1 MNHNYPCL
9 SICFVREVR
18 RQLIV
23 EEFKQHYKGLIDESL
38 TCQDKVELIK
48 KCEKYTDEV
57 IRKDVLP
64 EDIVDIHKNYIL
76 TLNLTREDVFKTL
89 DVLQEIVKGF
99 GYSYRDYQRLV
110 DKLQV
115 HDKEIDLAS
124 SLQQTMLKTDI
135 PQFDSIQIG
144 VISVAAQKV
153 SGDYFNL
160 IDHNDGTISFAV
172 ADVIGKGIPAA
183 LAMSMIKFG
192 MDSYGHSQLP
202 SDGLKRLN
210 RVVEKNIN
218 QNMFVTMFYGLYEEM
233 NHLLYC
239 SSAGH
244 EPGYIYRAE
253 KEEFEE
259 ISVRGRVLGISSQT
273 RYQQQEIPIYLDDLI
288 IILTDGVTEAR
299 NSEGTFIDKQKLL
312 EYIKKHKHM
321 HPQDIVQIIYEAI
334 LKLQNPNKKDDM
346 TILIIKRVN

>member
-1 MNHNYPCL
+1 M
-9 SICFVREVR
+9 
-18 RQLIV
+18 
-23 EEFKQHYKGLIDESL
+23 EEFKRHYKELLNESVE
-38 TCQDKVELIK
+38 TQDLPALLK
-48 KCEKYTDEV
+48 KCEAYTDEV
-57 IRKDVLP
+57 IKKDILP
-64 EDIVDIHKNYIL
+64 EDIVQIHKDYISS
-76 TLNLTREDVFKTL
+76 LNLSEQKILDTL
-89 DVLQEIVKGF
+89 DVLQEVVKGF

-110 DKLQV
+110 NKLEF

-124 SLQQTMLKTDI
+124 RLQQTMLKADI

-160 IDHNDGTISFAV
+160 IDHKDGTMSFAI

-183 LAMSMIKFG
+183 LSMSMIKFG

-210 RVVEKNIN
+210 RVVEKNVN

-244 EPGYIYRAE
+244 EPGYVYRAE
-253 KEEFEE
+253 TESFEE
-259 ISVRGRVLGISSQT
+259 IEVRGRVLGVNQNT
-273 RYQQQEIPIYLDDLI
+273 RYQQQEIRIELNDLVVI
-288 IILTDGVTEAR
+288 FTDGVTEAR
-299 NSEGTFIDKQKLL
+299 SSDGKFIAKDYLL
-312 EYIKKHKHM
+312 NLIHQYKHM
-321 HPQDIVQIIYEAI
+321 HPQDIVQLLYEAI
-334 LKLQNPNKKDDM
+334 LKIQNPNKRDDM

>member
-1 MNHNYPCL
+1 M
-9 SICFVREVR
+9 
-18 RQLIV
+18 
-23 EEFKQHYKGLIDESL
+23 EEFTKSYKALVKESL
-38 TCQDKVELIK
+38 ITNNKTLLIK
-48 KCEKYTDEV
+48 KCEAFTNEV
-57 IRKDVLP
+57 IKKDVLP
-64 EDIVDIHKNYIL
+64 EDIVEIHKDYINTLDL
-76 TLNLTREDVFKTL
+76 TEEDILETL
-89 DVLQEIVKGF
+89 DVLQEVVKGF

-110 DKLQV
+110 NKLQV
-115 HDKEIDLAS
+115 HDKEMDLAS
-124 SLQQTMLKTDI
+124 RLQQTMLKADI

-160 IDHNDGTISFAV
+160 IDHKDGTMSFAV
-172 ADVIGKGIPAA
+172 ADVIGSGIPAA

-192 MDSYGHSQLP
+192 MDDYGHSQLP

-210 RVVEKNIN
+210 RVVEKNVN

-253 KEEFEE
+253 TEAFEE
-259 ISVRGRVLGISSQT
+259 IGVRGRVLGVSPKT
-273 RYQQQEIPIYLDDLI
+273 RYSQQEIPIYLDDLI
-288 IILTDGVTEAR
+288 IIFTDGVTEAR
-299 NSEGTFIDKQKLL
+299 DVEGNFIDKDKLL
-312 EYIKKHKHM
+312 DLIQKYKHM

-334 LKLQNPNKKDDM
+334 LKLQNPARKDDM

>member
-1 MNHNYPCL
+1 M
-9 SICFVREVR
+9 
-18 RQLIV
+18 
-23 EEFKQHYKGLIDESL
+23 EEFKKDYMELVKESL
-38 TCQDKVELIK
+38 TTENRTQLIK
-48 KCEKYTDEV
+48 KCEEFTNEV
-57 IRKDVLP
+57 IKKDILP
-64 EDIVDIHKNYIL
+64 EDIVEIHKSYINQL
-76 TLNLTREDVFKTL
+76 DLEEKEILGTL
-89 DVLQEIVKGF
+89 DVLQEVVRGF

-110 DKLQV
+110 NKLQV

-124 SLQQTMLKTDI
+124 RLQQTMLKTDI

-160 IDHNDGTISFAV
+160 IDHKDGTMSFAV

-210 RVVEKNIN
+210 RVVEKNVN

-253 KEEFEE
+253 TEQLEE
-259 ISVRGRVLGISSQT
+259 IDVRGRVLGVSQKT
-273 RYQQQEIPIYLDDLI
+273 RYNQQEIPIYLEDLI
-288 IILTDGVTEAR
+288 IIFTDGVTEAR
-299 NSEGTFIDKQKLL
+299 NREGEFIDKDKLL
-312 EYIKKHKHM
+312 NLIQKYKHM
-321 HPQDIVQIIYEAI
+321 HPQDIVQIIYEGI
-334 LKLQNPNKKDDM
+334 LKVQNPSRKDDM

>member
-1 MNHNYPCL
+1 M
-9 SICFVREVR
+9 
-18 RQLIV
+18 
-23 EEFKQHYKGLIDESL
+23 EEFTKSYKALVKESL
-38 TCQDKVELIK
+38 ITNNKTLLIK
-48 KCEKYTDEV
+48 KCEAFTNEV
-57 IRKDVLP
+57 IKKDVLP
-64 EDIVDIHKNYIL
+64 EDIVEIHKDYINTLDL
-76 TLNLTREDVFKTL
+76 TEEDILETL
-89 DVLQEIVKGF
+89 DVLQEVVKGF

-110 DKLQV
+110 NKLQV
-115 HDKEIDLAS
+115 HDKEMDLAS
-124 SLQQTMLKTDI
+124 RLQQTMLKADI

-160 IDHNDGTISFAV
+160 IDHKDGTMSFAV
-172 ADVIGKGIPAA
+172 ADVIGSGIPAA

-192 MDSYGHSQLP
+192 MDAYGHSQLP
-202 SDGLKRLN
+202 SDGLKHLN
-210 RVVEKNIN
+210 RVVEKNVN

-253 KEEFEE
+253 TEAFEE
-259 ISVRGRVLGISSQT
+259 IGVRGRVLGVSPKT
-273 RYQQQEIPIYLDDLI
+273 RYSQQEIPIYLDDLI
-288 IILTDGVTEAR
+288 IIFTDGVTEAR
-299 NSEGTFIDKQKLL
+299 DVEGNFIDKDKLL
-312 EYIKKHKHM
+312 DLIQKYKHM

-334 LKLQNPNKKDDM
+334 LKLQNPARKDDM

>member
-1 MNHNYPCL
+1 M
-9 SICFVREVR
+9 
-18 RQLIV
+18 
-23 EEFKQHYKGLIDESL
+23 EEFKKDYKKLIDESL
-38 TCQDKVELIK
+38 STNNKTQLIK
-48 KCEKYTDEV
+48 KCEEFTNEV
-57 IRKDVLP
+57 IKKDILP
-64 EDIVDIHKNYIL
+64 EDIVEIHKNYISSL
-76 TLNLTREDVFKTL
+76 DIAEHEALNTL
-89 DVLQEIVKGF
+89 DVLQEVVKGF
-99 GYSYRDYQRLV
+99 GYSYRDYQKLV
-110 DKLQV
+110 NKLQY

-124 SLQQTMLKTDI
+124 RLQQTMLKTDI

-160 IDHNDGTISFAV
+160 IDHNDGTMSFAV

-202 SDGLKRLN
+202 SEGLKRLN
-210 RVVEKNIN
+210 RVVEKNVN

-244 EPGYIYRAE
+244 EPGYVYRAE
-253 KEEFEE
+253 TEEFQE
-259 ISVRGRVLGISSQT
+259 IEVRGRVLGISQQT
-273 RYQQQEIPIYLDDLI
+273 RYSQQEIPIYIDDLV

-299 NSEGTFIDKQKLL
+299 NKEGEF
-312 EYIKKHKHM
+312 IKKETLLNLIKKYKHM

-334 LKLQNPNKKDDM
+334 LKVQNPHKKDDM

>member
-1 MNHNYPCL
+1 M
-9 SICFVREVR
+9 
-18 RQLIV
+18 
-23 EEFKQHYKGLIDESL
+23 EEFKKHYKELLDESIATGVQPQL
-38 TCQDKVELIK
+38 LEKCENYTSEVIK
-48 KCEKYTDEV
+48 KD
-57 IRKDVLP
+57 ILP
-64 EDIVDIHKNYIL
+64 EDIVEIHKNYISSL
-76 TLNLTREDVFKTL
+76 SLEEHKILDTL
-89 DVLQEIVKGF
+89 DVLKEVVRGF
-99 GYSYRDYQRLV
+99 GYSYRDYQKLV
-110 DKLQV
+110 NKLQF
-115 HDKEIDLAS
+115 HDKEMDLAS
-124 SLQQTMLKTDI
+124 RLQQTMLKADI

-160 IDHNDGTISFAV
+160 IDHKDGTMSFAI

-210 RVVEKNIN
+210 RVVEKNVN

-253 KEEFEE
+253 TEEFEE
-259 ISVRGRVLGISSQT
+259 IEVRGRVLGVSQNT
-273 RYQQQEIPIYLDDLI
+273 RYHQQEIAVNLNDLI
-288 IILTDGVTEAR
+288 IIFTDGVTEAR
-299 NSEGTFIDKQKLL
+299 NSMGEFISKKDLL
-312 EYIKKHKHM
+312 NLIHKYKHM
-321 HPQDIVQIIYEAI
+321 HPQDIVQLLYEAI
-334 LKLQNPNKKDDM
+334 LKIQNPNKRDDM

>member
-1 MNHNYPCL
+1 MKQGGRFL
-9 SICFVREVR
+9 
-18 RQLIV
+18 
-23 EEFKQHYKGLIDESL
+23 EEFKQHYKQLIDESL
-38 TCQDKVELIK
+38 VTQNKQQFLK
-48 KCEKYTDEV
+48 KCNDFTDEV
-57 IRKDVLP
+57 IKKDILP
-64 EDIVDIHKNYIL
+64 EDIVNIHKSYV
-76 TLNLTREDVFKTL
+76 TSLNLDKEQIFDTL
-89 DVLQEIVKGF
+89 DVLQEVVKGF
-99 GYSYRDYQRLV
+99 GYSYRDYQKLV
-110 DKLQV
+110 DKMQF

-124 SLQQTMLKTDI
+124 RLQQTMLKTDI

-160 IDHNDGTISFAV
+160 IDHRDGTMSFAI

-210 RVVEKNIN
+210 RVVEKNVN

-253 KEEFEE
+253 TETFEE
-259 ISVRGRVLGISSQT
+259 IEVRGRVLGVSQHT
-273 RYQQQEIPIYLDDLI
+273 RYSQQEIPIHLDDLVI
-288 IILTDGVTEAR
+288 IFTDGVTEAR
-299 NSEGTFIDKQKLL
+299 YTDGEFIAKNTLL
-312 EYIKKHKHM
+312 NLIRKYKHM
-321 HPQDIVQIIYEAI
+321 HPQDIVQILYEAI
-334 LKLQNPNKKDDM
+334 LKIQNPNKRDDM
-346 TILIIKRVN
+346 TIMIIKQTIRNI

>member
-1 MNHNYPCL
+1 
-9 SICFVREVR
+9 
-18 RQLIV
+18 V
-23 EEFKQHYKGLIDESL
+23 EEFKKHYKELLDESIATGVQPQL
-38 TCQDKVELIK
+38 LEKCENYTSEVIK
-48 KCEKYTDEV
+48 KD
-57 IRKDVLP
+57 ILP
-64 EDIVDIHKNYIL
+64 EDIVEIHKNYISSL
-76 TLNLTREDVFKTL
+76 SLEEHKILDTL
-89 DVLQEIVKGF
+89 DVLKEVVRGF
-99 GYSYRDYQRLV
+99 GYSYRDYQKLV
-110 DKLQV
+110 NKLQF

-124 SLQQTMLKTDI
+124 RLQQTMLKADI

-160 IDHNDGTISFAV
+160 IDHKDGTMSFAI

-210 RVVEKNIN
+210 RVVEKNVN

-253 KEEFEE
+253 TEEFEE
-259 ISVRGRVLGISSQT
+259 IEVRGRVLGVSQNT
-273 RYQQQEIPIYLDDLI
+273 RYHQQEIAVNLNDLI
-288 IILTDGVTEAR
+288 IIFTDGVTEAR
-299 NSEGTFIDKQKLL
+299 NSMGEFISKKDLL
-312 EYIKKHKHM
+312 NLIHKYKHM
-321 HPQDIVQIIYEAI
+321 HPQDIVQLLYEAI
-334 LKLQNPNKKDDM
+334 LKIQNPNKRDDM

>member
-1 MNHNYPCL
+1 M
-9 SICFVREVR
+9 EV
-18 RQLIV
+18 
-23 EEFKQHYKGLIDESL
+23 FKVQYKALIDKSL
-38 TCQDKVELIK
+38 ETDDFDALRQECCEFTEEVIK
-48 KCEKYTDEV
+48 KD
-57 IRKDVLP
+57 ILP
-64 EDIVDIHKNYIL
+64 EDIVDIHKSYIA
-76 TLNLTREDVFKTL
+76 TLNLTEPQILNTL
-89 DVLQEIVKGF
+89 EVLEEVVKGF

-110 DKLQV
+110 NKLQH
-115 HDKEIDLAS
+115 HDKEMAVAAR
-124 SLQQTMLKTDI
+124 LQQTMLKTDI

-160 IDHNDGTISFAV
+160 IDYKDGMMSFAI

-202 SDGLKRLN
+202 SDALKRLN
-210 RVVEKNIN
+210 RVVEKNVN

-253 KEEFEE
+253 SETFEE
-259 ISVRGRVLGISSQT
+259 IDVRGRVLGISQQT
-273 RYQQQEIPIYLDDLI
+273 RYAQQEIPIYLNDLVI
-288 IILTDGVTEAR
+288 IFTDGVTETR
-299 NSEGTFIDKQKLL
+299 DNDGNFIDKQKLL
-312 EYIKKHKHM
+312 DMIHKNRHL
-321 HPQDIVQIIYEAI
+321 HPQDIVQQLYESL
-334 LKLQNPNKKDDM
+334 LKIQNPKKRDDL

>member
-1 MNHNYPCL
+1 M
-9 SICFVREVR
+9 
-18 RQLIV
+18 
-23 EEFKQHYKGLIDESL
+23 EEFKKSYKALVKESL
-38 TCQDKVELIK
+38 TTDNRAQLIK
-48 KCEKYTDEV
+48 KCEAFTDEV
-57 IRKDVLP
+57 IKKDVLP
-64 EDIVDIHKNYIL
+64 EDIVEIHQSYISQL
-76 TLNLTREDVFKTL
+76 ELNEEEILGTL
-89 DVLQEIVKGF
+89 DVLQEVVKGF

-110 DKLQV
+110 SKMQV

-124 SLQQTMLKTDI
+124 RLQQTMLKTDI

-160 IDHNDGTISFAV
+160 IDHKDGTMSFAV

-210 RVVEKNIN
+210 RVVEKNVN

-244 EPGYIYRAE
+244 EPGYVYRAE
-253 KEEFEE
+253 TEEFEE
-259 ISVRGRVLGISSQT
+259 IDVRGRVLGVSQKT
-273 RYQQQEIPIYLDDLI
+273 RYNQQEIPIYLEDLI
-288 IILTDGVTEAR
+288 IIFTDGVTEAR
-299 NSEGTFIDKQKLL
+299 DNTGEFIDKDKLL
-312 EYIKKHKHM
+312 NLIQKNKHM
-321 HPQDIVQIIYEAI
+321 HPQDIVQIIYESI
-334 LKLQNPNKKDDM
+334 LKVQNPSRKDDM

>member
-1 MNHNYPCL
+1 M
-9 SICFVREVR
+9 
-18 RQLIV
+18 
-23 EEFKQHYKGLIDESL
+23 EEFKKDYKKLIDKSL
-38 TCQDKVELIK
+38 STNNKTQLIK
-48 KCEKYTDEV
+48 KCEEFTNEV
-57 IRKDVLP
+57 IKKDILP
-64 EDIVDIHKNYIL
+64 EDIVEIHKNYISSL
-76 TLNLTREDVFKTL
+76 DIAEHEALNTL
-89 DVLQEIVKGF
+89 DVLQEVVKGF
-99 GYSYRDYQRLV
+99 GYSYRDYQKLV
-110 DKLQV
+110 NKLQY

-124 SLQQTMLKTDI
+124 RLQQTMLKTDI

-160 IDHNDGTISFAV
+160 IDHNDGTMSFAV

-202 SDGLKRLN
+202 SEGLKRLN
-210 RVVEKNIN
+210 RVVEKNVN

-244 EPGYIYRAE
+244 EPGYVYRAE
-253 KEEFEE
+253 TEEFQE
-259 ISVRGRVLGISSQT
+259 IEVRGRVLGISQQT
-273 RYQQQEIPIYLDDLI
+273 RYSQQEIPIYIDDLV

-299 NSEGTFIDKQKLL
+299 NKEGEF
-312 EYIKKHKHM
+312 IKKETLLNLIKKYKYM

-334 LKLQNPNKKDDM
+334 LKVQNPHKKDDM

>member
-1 MNHNYPCL
+1 M
-9 SICFVREVR
+9 
-18 RQLIV
+18 
-23 EEFKQHYKGLIDESL
+23 EEFKKHYKELLDESIATGVQPQL
-38 TCQDKVELIK
+38 LE
-48 KCEKYTDEV
+48 KCENYTSEV
-57 IRKDVLP
+57 IKKDVLP
-64 EDIVDIHKNYIL
+64 EDIVEIHKNYISSL
-76 TLNLTREDVFKTL
+76 SLEEHKILDTL
-89 DVLQEIVKGF
+89 DVLKEVVRGF
-99 GYSYRDYQRLV
+99 GYSYRDYQKLV
-110 DKLQV
+110 NKLQF

-124 SLQQTMLKTDI
+124 RLQQTMLKADI

-160 IDHNDGTISFAV
+160 IDHKDGTMSFAI

-210 RVVEKNIN
+210 RVVEKNVN

-253 KEEFEE
+253 TEEFEE
-259 ISVRGRVLGISSQT
+259 IEVRGRVLGVSQNT
-273 RYQQQEIPIYLDDLI
+273 RYHQQEIAVNLNDLI
-288 IILTDGVTEAR
+288 IIFTDGVTEAR
-299 NSEGTFIDKQKLL
+299 NSMGEFISKKDLL
-312 EYIKKHKHM
+312 NLIHKYKHM
-321 HPQDIVQIIYEAI
+321 HPQDIVQLLYEAI
-334 LKLQNPNKKDDM
+334 LKIQNPNKRDDM

>member
-1 MNHNYPCL
+1 M
-9 SICFVREVR
+9 EVFKVQYKAPIDKSLETDDFDAL
-18 RQLIV
+18 RQECCEFT
-23 EEFKQHYKGLIDESL
+23 EE
-38 TCQDKVELIK
+38 VIK
-48 KCEKYTDEV
+48 KD
-57 IRKDVLP
+57 ILP
-64 EDIVDIHKNYIL
+64 EDIVDIHKSYIA
-76 TLNLTREDVFKTL
+76 TLNLTEPQILNTL
-89 DVLQEIVKGF
+89 EVLEEVVKGF

-110 DKLQV
+110 NKLQH
-115 HDKEIDLAS
+115 HDKEMEVAAR
-124 SLQQTMLKTDI
+124 LQQTMLKTDI

-160 IDHNDGTISFAV
+160 IDYKDGTMSFAI

-202 SDGLKRLN
+202 SDALKRLN
-210 RVVEKNIN
+210 RVVEKNVN

-253 KEEFEE
+253 SETFEE
-259 ISVRGRVLGISSQT
+259 IDVRGRVLGISQQT
-273 RYQQQEIPIYLDDLI
+273 RYAQQKIPIYLNDLVI
-288 IILTDGVTEAR
+288 IFTDGVTETR
-299 NSEGTFIDKQKLL
+299 DNDGNFIDKQKLL
-312 EYIKKHKHM
+312 DMIHKNRHL
-321 HPQDIVQIIYEAI
+321 HPQDIVQQLYESL
-334 LKLQNPNKKDDM
+334 LKIQNPKKRDDL